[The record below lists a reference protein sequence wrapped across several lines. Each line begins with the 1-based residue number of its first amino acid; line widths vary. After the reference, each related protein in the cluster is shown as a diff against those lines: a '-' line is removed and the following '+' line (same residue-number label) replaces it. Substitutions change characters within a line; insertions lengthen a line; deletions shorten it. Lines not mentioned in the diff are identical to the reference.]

1 MEHHQT
7 NPGSSRR
14 ERKEANQRFQEIND
28 LSEVL
33 SRYTSGDIDKY
44 SKVHARF
51 ADWNQKQA
59 ESYGRVK
66 LSRL

>member
-59 ESYGRVK
+59 ESYGRV
-66 LSRL
+66 

>member
-1 MEHHQT
+1 MEHQQT

-14 ERKEANQRFQEIND
+14 KRKEANQRFQEIND

-33 SRYTSGDIDKY
+33 SHYTSGDIDKY

-59 ESYGRVK
+59 ESYGRV
-66 LSRL
+66 